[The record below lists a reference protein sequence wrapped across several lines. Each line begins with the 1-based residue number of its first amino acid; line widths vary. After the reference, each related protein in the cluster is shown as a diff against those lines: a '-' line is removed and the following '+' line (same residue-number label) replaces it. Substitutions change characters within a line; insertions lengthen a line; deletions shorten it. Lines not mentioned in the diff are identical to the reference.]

1 MYVDVCIYYTKIWK
15 PKKHRPT
22 LNSRI
27 LASHFFAGTQVLT
40 HSPGS
45 QAALGGGGPL
55 PLPLLA
61 FGAAPEESMME
72 EHLVDDLPGITWYI
86 LVL

>member
-1 MYVDVCIYYTKIWK
+1 MYVDVCIYIAYTKIWK
-15 PKKHRPT
+15 PKNIDPPT

-27 LASHFFAGTQVLT
+27 LASHFFAGTQALT

-45 QAALGGGGPL
+45 QTALGGGGPL

-61 FGAAPEESMME
+61 FGAAPEESM
-72 EHLVDDLPGITWYI
+72 
-86 LVL
+86 

>member
-1 MYVDVCIYYTKIWK
+1 MHIYSIYQNLKT
-15 PKKHRPT
+15 KKHRPT

-27 LASHFFAGTQVLT
+27 LASHFFAGTQALT

-45 QAALGGGGPL
+45 QTALGGGGPL

-61 FGAAPEESMME
+61 FGAAPEESM
-72 EHLVDDLPGITWYI
+72 
-86 LVL
+86 